1 MPADVLI
8 PAPVLLAVS
17 YFMVSQQ
24 LKVTNHNHYSL
35 YVLLF
40 DIICHCLKRSLSQSR
55 WRDIVLHWYR
65 RLIAHLAPPRLSS
78 LGLLMPFP
86 SSSTYDCTKDTIK
99 QIARGEGRTNFKAEI
114 ERTWESEGE
123 GDDGREV

>member
-1 MPADVLI
+1 MPL
-8 PAPVLLAVS
+8 
-17 YFMVSQQ
+17 
-24 LKVTNHNHYSL
+24 
-35 YVLLF
+35 
-40 DIICHCLKRSLSQSR
+40 
-55 WRDIVLHWYR
+55 
-65 RLIAHLAPPRLSS
+65 
-78 LGLLMPFP
+78 P